1 MLGHVQMSFGST
13 QASERSEL
21 QLPDDWEQK
30 GDFLAAGGRFD
41 LAVNA
46 YAQAVSVARNPN
58 AVRAKMARAHMLAGN
73 LVTARELFEAQL
85 TENPGDPS
93 VLTGCAELAIAMG
106 NDPAAITYLQQ
117 VASGLRVQRDGL
129 AARLADI
136 SLLLLS
142 RQPVAANEMATFP
155 ALQEQDAV
163 LMDIKDR
170 SAMLALLRTQAITIS
185 QLKAALD
192 LLTATGQN

>member
-1 MLGHVQMSFGST
+1 M
-13 QASERSEL
+13 
-21 QLPDDWEQK
+21 PDDWEQK

-106 NDPAAITYLQQ
+106 NDPAATTYLQQ

-136 SLLLLS
+136 SLSLLS